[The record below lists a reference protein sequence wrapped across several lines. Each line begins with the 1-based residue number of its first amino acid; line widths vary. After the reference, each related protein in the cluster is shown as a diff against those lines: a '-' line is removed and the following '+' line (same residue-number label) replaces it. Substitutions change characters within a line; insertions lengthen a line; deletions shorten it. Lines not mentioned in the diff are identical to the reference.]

1 MIQDYSK
8 LQLNFKYIPQRKLL
22 PDESVLVEN
31 DEQATKALETIV
43 GIKQEELKK
52 KHALRQ
58 EYILS
63 NPEKDSPTD
72 TVYSQ
77 LLRDRF

>member
-1 MIQDYSK
+1 MIQDYTK

-77 LLRDRF
+77 SLRDRF